1 MSFAED
7 IKKFMDEKVKP
18 VDFLKLLRED
28 GEDPAPSEDDAP
40 PADDGGF
47 DDSAPDDAG
56 GFDDAGGDL
65 GGFDDAGGD
74 FGGDSS
80 GADLGGSSGD
90 SGESLGDETDKKG
103 DDKFKDREDDPDFT
117 SGLPDPTLSPANAG
131 PSGAGIYEMDK
142 VLQKLNSVIDSDNI
156 DLSEI
161 DNAKNVLEIVANGKK
176 LVDDDFK
183 SVTNNKSF
191 SDIVKRSIEDADER
205 TKNYITYKIK
215 DAILK
220 LQRAKKIDANKAN
233 GDVEQ
238 TRDLVGSF

>member
-7 IKKFMDEKVKP
+7 FKKFVDERVKP

-28 GEDPAPSEDDAP
+28 GEEPAPEESGFDDAP
-40 PADDGGF
+40 PADE
-47 DDSAPDDAG
+47 PG
-56 GFDDAGGDL
+56 GFDDAGGDV

-74 FGGDSS
+74 VGDGGTSSVLGGDF
-80 GADLGGSSGD
+80 GD
-90 SGESLGDETDKKG
+90 TGEDLGDETDKKG

-117 SGLPDPTLSPANAG
+117 TGLPDPTLSPANAG
-131 PSGAGIYEMDK
+131 PSGAGVYDMDK
-142 VLQKLNSVIDSDNI
+142 VLQKLNSVIDSDAV

-161 DNAKNVLEIVANGKK
+161 DNAKNVIELVANGKK

-183 SVTNNKSF
+183 SITNNRSF

-205 TKNYITYKIK
+205 TKNYISYKIK
-215 DAILK
+215 DAILRV
-220 LQRAKKIDANKAN
+220 QRAKKIDANKAN
-233 GDVEQ
+233 GEVEQ